1 MKLKNMRKDKVERFV
16 KKYEKVAPT
25 YPEYIMM
32 TNNTLKKILCNQKAK
47 ELIKL
52 NNRLKLNDSFAHEV
66 IDKLLNSKNPITL
79 CEISCLSIFIGYRKD
94 DAIKVVKENLK
105 KTNKPIYVILRKAFL
120 YSTCNI
126 EINEI

>member
-1 MKLKNMRKDKVERFV
+1 MKLKNMRKNKVERFV

-32 TNNTLKKILCNQKAK
+32 TNNTLKKILCNKK
-47 ELIKL
+47 NSELIKL

-66 IDKLLNSKNPITL
+66 IDKLLTSKNPITL

-105 KTNKPIYVILRKAFL
+105 KTNKPIYVILRKTFL
-120 YSTCNI
+120 RSTCNI